1 MDLTRALDPFVS
13 PFYCLRGFGFK
24 AQPLAVPIEESA
36 TYFNLPR
43 RIIKL
48 YPDSKLLPGDVIRD
62 ETAKKMYLVGENGPS
77 LFAGRVIH
85 KTMKLF
91 EVTHP
96 NATLE
101 ARVQLVDNITGLK
114 KNLAYQESTIKAV
127 VEFTKQQEDE
137 MRVGAD
143 LVRIITAVPVS
154 PNDKVNG
161 YTIVNTE
168 PQLGLYFST
177 ARKAG

>member
-1 MDLTRALDPFVS
+1 MDLAHAMDPFAS

-43 RIIKL
+43 RILKL
-48 YPDSKLLPGDVIRD
+48 YPNTKLLPGDIVRD
-62 ETAKKMYLVGENGPS
+62 ETTKKLYLAGENGPS

-96 NATLE
+96 A
-101 ARVQLVDNITGLK
+101 ASLVRTTKAIDSVTGLPK
-114 KNLAYQESTIKAV
+114 KTGTAPSAIKAV
-127 VEFTKQQEDE
+127 IEFTKTQEDE
-137 MRVGAD
+137 MRIGAD
-143 LVRIITAVPVS
+143 LVRIISDYPLL
-154 PNDKVNG
+154 PNDKVEA
-161 YTIVNTE
+161 YTVVNVET
-168 PQLGLYFST
+168 QLGLYFAT

>member
-1 MDLTRALDPFVS
+1 MNLTNALDPFVS

-43 RIIKL
+43 RILKL
-48 YPDSKLLPGDVIRD
+48 YPDAKLLPGDTIRD
-62 ETAKKMYLVGENGPS
+62 ETTKKMYFAGENGPS

-91 EVTHP
+91 EITHP

-101 ARVQLVDNITGLK
+101 SRVQLTDTVTGLK
-114 KNLAYQESTIKAV
+114 KNLEFQESTIKAV
-127 VEFTKQQEDE
+127 IEFTKMQEDE

-143 LVRIITAVPVS
+143 LVRVITAVPIK
-154 PNDKVNG
+154 PNDRVNG
-161 YTIVNTE
+161 YTIVNSE
-168 PQLGLYFST
+168 SQLGLYFST
-177 ARKAG
+177 ARKMG